1 MLRAVPENEQ
11 RMLGG
16 QFTTGDVCVKHAAL
30 VALARRRV
38 VQRVHHVVRQR
49 VQLSNARLSCNF
61 THADSKIYTNFTLM
75 DYMYMILH
83 VLRNKHPNTDL
94 LD

>member
-1 MLRAVPENEQ
+1 MLRAVPKDEE
-11 RMLGG
+11 RVLGG

-49 VQLSNARLSCNF
+49 VQLSNARLDCNF

-75 DYMYMILH
+75 DYMIH
-83 VLRNKHPNTDL
+83 VVHVFRNKNPNTDL